1 MNEEEWSACTDLK
14 TMLTFLKG
22 KISDRKLRLFDCACG
37 RHHLY
42 RKRDP
47 RDERVWEAE
56 ERYVDGLAS
65 IDALVAAFEA
75 PGNDPVDA
83 RDAAHFDP
91 YLSAYYM
98 EAEYKYSL
106 GTTPE
111 DVRLLNCGL
120 LRDIVGN
127 PFRPNPTDRFC
138 PSWNTSNVVRVAQ
151 SIYDDRSFDHLP
163 ILASTI
169 EEAGCTDVELLTHCR
184 EPGLH
189 VRGCWVLDL
198 LLGKN

>member
-14 TMLTFLKG
+14 TMLTFLKD
-22 KISDRKLRLFDCACG
+22 KISNRKLRLFVCACG

-42 RKRDP
+42 RKHDQTDQRI
-47 RDERVWEAE
+47 WEAGE
-56 ERYVDGLAS
+56 SYADGLAS
-65 IDALVAAFEA
+65 SDALAAAFEA
-75 PGNDPVDA
+75 AGLDPVDA
-83 RDAAHFDP
+83 MDAVQFDP

-98 EAEYKYSL
+98 ETEYAAFI

-127 PFRPNPTDRFC
+127 PFLPSAASRVW
-138 PSWNTSNVVRVAQ
+138 PSWNTSYVARMAQ
-151 SIYDDRSFDHLP
+151 SIYEERSFEGLP

-169 EEAGCTDVELLTHCR
+169 EEAGCTDAELLKHCR
-184 EPGLH
+184 EPGPH